1 MIIQVLCNLFEEG
14 YQRWERD
21 SSISPFFAGA
31 NVAFR
36 RQALDQIGTYDE
48 NCASGEDQDMWL
60 RIIEARWEAYF
71 EPKAAVRHKNRLT
84 VRSLIRQWFRY
95 GYHHPYVTRKHGSR
109 GVRVYR
115 RSRTKGKG
123 AIYDCLLTARFPFD
137 ATVFLTTFLSM
148 HAFFALAVLFAALAF
163 EIPAIVTGVLALVL
177 VVRYFR
183 SDVDM
188 RDPLQT
194 VSFVFLRYIANLALL
209 LGGLLGGIRLGMLYV
224 SPTFDYKA

>member
-1 MIIQVLCNLFEEG
+1 VIIQVLCNLFEEG

-95 GYHHPYVTRKHGSR
+95 GYHHPYVIRKHGSR
-109 GVRVYR
+109 AVRVYR